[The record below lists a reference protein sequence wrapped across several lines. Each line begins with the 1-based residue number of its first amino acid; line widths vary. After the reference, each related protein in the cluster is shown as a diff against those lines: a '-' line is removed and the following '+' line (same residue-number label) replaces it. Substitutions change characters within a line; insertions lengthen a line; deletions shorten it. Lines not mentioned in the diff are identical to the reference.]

1 MSFTF
6 NFTEAHLREIL
17 KGNREVSEWY
27 QAMVVILPKWDITT
41 PNRVAAF
48 LAQTAHE
55 SLNFTVLE
63 ENLNYSWKGLRKTFS
78 RYFPTD
84 DLAKQFE
91 RKPEQIANRVY
102 ADANRSKSG
111 ALGNTQ
117 TGDGWRFRG
126 RGIIQL
132 TGRNN
137 YTAFAKAIGKSLDET
152 VEYLKTKPGA
162 LESAAWFWSRR
173 NINVPADAGRI
184 DEVSRLVNGGTI
196 GLTER
201 RNHYSQALRVLNG
214 SPASVPPAPS
224 PAAPATLR
232 LGSRGDEVRKLQTA
246 LGITAD
252 GVFGPGT
259 ERALKQWQAGAGLIA
274 DGIAG
279 PATFRKLYK

>member
-6 NFTEAHLREIL
+6 NFTEDHLREIL
-17 KGNREVSEWY
+17 KGNREISEWY
-27 QAMVVILPKWDITT
+27 RAMVAILPKWGINT
-41 PNRVAAF
+41 PQRVAAF

-55 SLNFTVLE
+55 SRNFTVLE
-63 ENLNYSWKGLRKTFS
+63 ENLNYSWRGLRQVFG

-84 DLAKQFE
+84 ALAREYE
-91 RKPEQIANRVY
+91 RKPEKIANRVY
-102 ADANRSKSG
+102 NDANRTSSG

-117 TGDGWRFRG
+117 PGDGWRFRG

-137 YTAFAKAIGKSLDET
+137 YTAFANAVGKSLDET
-152 VEYLKTKPGA
+152 IAYLQTKEGA

-173 NINVPADAGRI
+173 NINQPADAGRI

-201 RNHYSQALRVLNG
+201 RNHYNHALTVLNG
-214 SPASVPPAPS
+214 RPSAPA
-224 PAAPATLR
+224 PAAPQPTILR
-232 LGSRGDEVRKLQTA
+232 LGSHGDEVRRLQTA
-246 LGITAD
+246 LGIKAD

-259 ERALKQWQAGAGLIA
+259 ERALKQWQAGAGLTA

-279 PATFRKLYK
+279 PATFRKLYR